1 MKTHIRKEDVEFY
14 APKVRTLDKEGQE
27 YGYSI
32 NESATHYKYEWDQ
45 IELEKIMQEYG
56 D

>member
-14 APKVRTLDKEGQE
+14 APKVRILDKEGQE
-27 YGYSI
+27 YG
-32 NESATHYKYEWDQ
+32 YKYEWDQ

>member
-14 APKVRTLDKEGQE
+14 ETKEG
-27 YGYSI
+27 YAYD
-32 NESATHYKYEWDQ
+32 YKYEWDQ

-56 D
+56 N